1 MPIASGDIHYRL
13 SGGAANSDPLLSLGG
28 AKSSVQVT
36 TGTLFDDVSG
46 AQSALGLVEYRCV
59 YIHNNHGSLTLT
71 APKIYVQTNT
81 PTADTTIDLA
91 LGTSATNA
99 QEQGPL
105 ATEETAPSG
114 VSWVTNATNYA
125 TGIALSDIP
134 FGQHRA
140 VWLRRTVNAGAA
152 AYADSYTIRVEGDT
166 AP

>member
-13 SGGAANSDPLLSLGG
+13 SGGAANSDPILSLGG

-46 AQSALGLVEYRCV
+46 AESASGLVEYRCV
-59 YIHNNHGSLTLT
+59 YIHNNHGSLTLV
-71 APKIYVQTNT
+71 APKIYVQANT
-81 PTADTTIDLA
+81 PSATTTIDLA
-91 LGTSATNA
+91 LGTSALNA

-105 ATEETAPSG
+105 ATELTAPSG

-125 TGIALSDIP
+125 SGVALSDIP

-140 VWLRRTVNAGAA
+140 VWLRRTVDPGTSAA
-152 AYADSYTIRVEGDT
+152 ADTYTIRVEGDT